1 VRTAAAG
8 DVSLGAGETANA
20 HVAWS
25 QARDGAYM
33 QTPIV
38 VGDVL
43 YVCRDNGTLGAY
55 DARSGR
61 RHFLE
66 RLGEGLGGFTASAV
80 SADGRLYYTSEE
92 GEVFVVRAGT
102 AFEIVARNRL
112 GEVTMAT
119 PAISEGVLYF
129 RTRGHLVAVA
139 DAARASRAAR
149 R

>member
-1 VRTAAAG
+1 
-8 DVSLGAGETANA
+8 
-20 HVAWS
+20 
-25 QARDGAYM
+25 M

-61 RHFLE
+61 RLFLE

-80 SADGRLYYTSEE
+80 SAAGRLYYTSEE
-92 GEVFVVRAGT
+92 GEVFVLRAGT
-102 AFEIVARNRL
+102 AFELVARNPL
-112 GEVTMAT
+112 GEVAMAT
-119 PAISEGVLYF
+119 PAISEGMLYF

-139 DAARASRAAR
+139 DPVGSSGGPAR
-149 R
+149 